1 MCNSSLKLV
10 LTHVY
15 IYVVLADVGLKWS
28 ELKKTLNPKYNWKA
42 AIQAAM
48 GNNVPLKKVYKQY
61 ETCCLVS
68 LC

>member
-48 GNNVPLKKVYKQY
+48 GNNVPLKKV
-61 ETCCLVS
+61 
-68 LC
+68 